1 MISHSSRFS
10 SDDTDERYQRAV
22 HNIFDYVRHVGF
34 EEGLT
39 LEELLGVM
47 TVCRGSLELNL
58 ALSNLRKKLE
68 EKESE
73 EDDE

>member
-10 SDDTDERYQRAV
+10 HDDDERYQRAV

-34 EEGLT
+34 QEGLT

-58 ALSNLRKKLE
+58 ALSRLRKKLE
-68 EKESE
+68 EESE

>member
-34 EEGLT
+34 QEGLT
-39 LEELLGVM
+39 MEELLGVM

-58 ALSNLRKKLE
+58 ALSKLRKKLE
-68 EKESE
+68 DESE

>member
-34 EEGLT
+34 QEGLT

-58 ALSNLRKKLE
+58 ALSKLRKKLE
-68 EKESE
+68 NESE

>member
-34 EEGLT
+34 QEGLT

-58 ALSNLRKKLE
+58 ALSKLRKKLE
-68 EKESE
+68 DESE

>member
-10 SDDTDERYQRAV
+10 QDDTDERYQRAV

-34 EEGLT
+34 QEGLT

-58 ALSNLRKKLE
+58 ALSKLRKKLD
-68 EKESE
+68 KESE
-73 EDDE
+73 EEDE

>member
-10 SDDTDERYQRAV
+10 HDDSDERYQRAV
-22 HNIFDYVRHVGF
+22 HNIFDYVRQVGF
-34 EEGLT
+34 QEGLT
-39 LEELLGVM
+39 MEELLGVM

-58 ALSNLRKKLE
+58 ALSKLRKKF

-73 EDDE
+73 EEEDE

>member
-22 HNIFDYVRHVGF
+22 HNIFDYVRQVGF
-34 EEGLT
+34 QEGLT
-39 LEELLGVM
+39 MEELLGVM

-58 ALSNLRKKLE
+58 ALSKLRKKLE
-68 EKESE
+68 DESE

>member
-1 MISHSSRFS
+1 MISSSSRFS
-10 SDDTDERYQRAV
+10 HDDSDERYQRAV
-22 HNIFDYVRHVGF
+22 HNIFDYVRHIGF
-34 EEGLT
+34 QEGLT
-39 LEELLGVM
+39 IEELLGVM

-58 ALSNLRKKLE
+58 ALSKLRKKF